1 MQIGKLIRT
10 KMKMTKR
17 KDNVVVGRMK
27 KYSKGFGFVII
38 DNDRIENDVFISKYN
53 MGGAMDGDFVQ
64 VDLIPRHYWR
74 KSPEGIV
81 IKVLERAYTEVVGT
95 FIKSKKFGFVV
106 PEGKILNE
114 DIFIRKKDFSGAQ
127 RGDKV
132 VAKITRYPDDE
143 NSAEGKIIEVISRR
157 GQVGGDIKAMIR
169 VRGLSM
175 TFPIRVTAAA
185 KTVAER
191 GIVPKDLE
199 GRHDLRDKNIFTI
212 DGNDSKDFDD
222 AVSISMTQEGNY
234 LLGVHIAD
242 VSHYVAESGPLDREA
257 LKRGCSIYFLDQ
269 VLPMLPESLSNGI
282 CSINPDVD
290 RLTLSVDMEI
300 TPEGRVVTHDI
311 YESIIRSKARL
322 TYSKVSRLI
331 DGAADKNEAYSTFY
345 EEFGSAVS
353 DDILLMAKLAE
364 ILRKN
369 RYAAGS
375 LDFDIEEAQIQL
387 DRKGRPVDIGV
398 AERCSGNRLIEEFM
412 LMANQTVAEH
422 FFRMRVPLIYR
433 IHEKPTPDKMWKLKT
448 FLNGLGISI
457 KGSPINIHP
466 VTLSNV
472 LNRAA
477 GHSYERVVNSVV
489 LRSMQKAY
497 YGTECK
503 GHFGLSYKYYCHFTS
518 PIRRYP
524 DLIIHR
530 IIKRVLKGNMN
541 TKDIKNFRRK
551 TEAAADASSVNE
563 VVSVELERDVEKYK
577 KAEYMTYHIGEEFEG
592 VISGVTGFGIYVQIK
607 NTVEGLVRL
616 NDIRDDYYDF
626 DAEHYCIK
634 GRRTGKT
641 YMPGDTVTIK
651 VMAADP
657 EMREIDFMLVSNA

>member
-1 MQIGKLIRT
+1 
-10 KMKMTKR
+10 
-17 KDNVVVGRMK
+17 
-27 KYSKGFGFVII
+27 
-38 DNDRIENDVFISKYN
+38 
-53 MGGAMDGDFVQ
+53 
-64 VDLIPRHYWR
+64 
-74 KSPEGIV
+74 
-81 IKVLERAYTEVVGT
+81 
-95 FIKSKKFGFVV
+95 
-106 PEGKILNE
+106 
-114 DIFIRKKDFSGAQ
+114 
-127 RGDKV
+127 
-132 VAKITRYPDDE
+132 
-143 NSAEGKIIEVISRR
+143 
-157 GQVGGDIKAMIR
+157 
-169 VRGLSM
+169 
-175 TFPIRVTAAA
+175 
-185 KTVAER
+185 
-191 GIVPKDLE
+191 
-199 GRHDLRDKNIFTI
+199 
-212 DGNDSKDFDD
+212 
-222 AVSISMTQEGNY
+222 
-234 LLGVHIAD
+234 
-242 VSHYVAESGPLDREA
+242 
-257 LKRGCSIYFLDQ
+257 
-269 VLPMLPESLSNGI
+269 
-282 CSINPDVD
+282 
-290 RLTLSVDMEI
+290 
-300 TPEGRVVTHDI
+300 
-311 YESIIRSKARL
+311 
-322 TYSKVSRLI
+322 
-331 DGAADKNEAYSTFY
+331 
-345 EEFGSAVS
+345 
-353 DDILLMAKLAE
+353 
-364 ILRKN
+364 
-369 RYAAGS
+369 
-375 LDFDIEEAQIQL
+375 
-387 DRKGRPVDIGV
+387 
-398 AERCSGNRLIEEFM
+398 
-412 LMANQTVAEH
+412 
-422 FFRMRVPLIYR
+422 
-433 IHEKPTPDKMWKLKT
+433 MWELKT

-477 GHSYERVVNSVV
+477 GYSYERVVNSVV

-641 YMPGDTVTIK
+641 YMPGDTVIIK

>member
-1 MQIGKLIRT
+1 MQ
-10 KMKMTKR
+10 
-17 KDNVVVGRMK
+17 
-27 KYSKGFGFVII
+27 KYC
-38 DNDRIENDVFISKYN
+38 E
-53 MGGAMDGDFVQ
+53 
-64 VDLIPRHYWR
+64 
-74 KSPEGIV
+74 
-81 IKVLERAYTEVVGT
+81 
-95 FIKSKKFGFVV
+95 
-106 PEGKILNE
+106 
-114 DIFIRKKDFSGAQ
+114 
-127 RGDKV
+127 
-132 VAKITRYPDDE
+132 
-143 NSAEGKIIEVISRR
+143 
-157 GQVGGDIKAMIR
+157 
-169 VRGLSM
+169 
-175 TFPIRVTAAA
+175 
-185 KTVAER
+185 
-191 GIVPKDLE
+191 
-199 GRHDLRDKNIFTI
+199 
-212 DGNDSKDFDD
+212 
-222 AVSISMTQEGNY
+222 
-234 LLGVHIAD
+234 
-242 VSHYVAESGPLDREA
+242 
-257 LKRGCSIYFLDQ
+257 
-269 VLPMLPESLSNGI
+269 
-282 CSINPDVD
+282 
-290 RLTLSVDMEI
+290 
-300 TPEGRVVTHDI
+300 
-311 YESIIRSKARL
+311 
-322 TYSKVSRLI
+322 
-331 DGAADKNEAYSTFY
+331 
-345 EEFGSAVS
+345 
-353 DDILLMAKLAE
+353 
-364 ILRKN
+364 KN

-433 IHEKPTPDKMWKLKT
+433 IHEKPTPDKMWELKT